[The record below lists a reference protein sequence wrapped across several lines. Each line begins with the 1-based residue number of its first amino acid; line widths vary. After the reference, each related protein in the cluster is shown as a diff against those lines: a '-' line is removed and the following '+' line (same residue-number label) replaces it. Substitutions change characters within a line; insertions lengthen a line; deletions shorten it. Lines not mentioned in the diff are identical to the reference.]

1 MFAQPMFMN
10 IIDNNQTT
18 FLTLF
23 YILDNLLFTHE
34 TSSIGGSFP
43 SRLHKGIL
51 YSIMGIFIPYNGK
64 LKFMAKK
71 FIIWLIFFFQKVKSN
86 NGSTQQK
93 FQGIPQIGGLHF
105 F

>member
-1 MFAQPMFMN
+1 MN
-10 IIDNNQTT
+10 IIDNSQTT

-51 YSIMGIFIPYNGK
+51 CSIMGIFIPYNGK
-64 LKFMAKK
+64 LKLMAKK
-71 FIIWLIFFFQKVKSN
+71 FIIWLSFFSKKLNLTMVLCNKNSKEFPKLVVCIIF
-86 NGSTQQK
+86 
-93 FQGIPQIGGLHF
+93 
-105 F
+105 